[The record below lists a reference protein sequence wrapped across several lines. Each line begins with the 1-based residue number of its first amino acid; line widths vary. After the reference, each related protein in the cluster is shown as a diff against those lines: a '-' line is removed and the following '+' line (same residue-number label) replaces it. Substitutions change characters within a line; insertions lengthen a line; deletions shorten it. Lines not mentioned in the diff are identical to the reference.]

1 MCRPPTPLIK
11 NVTRPPPPKKK
22 IIIPGL
28 SGGERKRLAIGTEL
42 LSHPKIIFLDEP
54 TSGLDSVMGELVTGL
69 LSALASGKTGGPRRV
84 IMCVIHT
91 PSSRMWSHFSHV
103 LLLAT
108 GGYMAYHGS
117 REALFPYFKSLGYAI
132 PENYNPADFALEVVS
147 AKPGAE
153 VQGKTAAWV
162 VENFAKRMEKF
173 NRLPPE
179 NTCVFV

>member
-1 MCRPPTPLIK
+1 LRTNPQLQPL
-11 NVTRPPPPKKK
+11 T
-22 IIIPGL
+22 GL

-91 PSSRMWSHFSHV
+91 PSSRMWGHFSHV

-108 GGYMAYHGS
+108 GGYMAYHGT
-117 REALFPYFKSLGYAI
+117 REALFPYFKSLGYAL

-153 VQGKTAAWV
+153 IQGKTAAWV

-173 NRLPPE
+173 NRLPTE
-179 NTCVFV
+179 NT